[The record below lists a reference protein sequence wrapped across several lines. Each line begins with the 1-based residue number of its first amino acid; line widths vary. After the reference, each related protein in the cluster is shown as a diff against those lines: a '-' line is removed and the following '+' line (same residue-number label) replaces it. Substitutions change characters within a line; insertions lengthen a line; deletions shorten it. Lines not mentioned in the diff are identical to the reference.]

1 MTRRNFLSQIFVAS
15 VLGLAGISLA
25 PIEAL
30 AAVPKRSKG
39 LWLRH
44 VHTGEELQVNYWE
57 DEKINGQ
64 AYGQLCQFMRDF
76 YVNES
81 IHMDIALLDLLN
93 TLQTLLAK
101 ERSYQ
106 PIMVLS
112 AYRTRSTNDRLKG
125 TACNSMHLYGKAID
139 IYIPGVR
146 TENLASFGHQL
157 RCGGVGTY
165 LHRGFVHFDT
175 GRVRYWGA
183 DPSSEDRKGD
193 IVVSAQPKGIDPITR
208 FNPQDAKWKHVSRD
222 ELDTMILKWRQ
233 RRQRLARRIQ

>member
-1 MTRRNFLSQIFVAS
+1 M
-15 VLGLAGISLA
+15 A

-39 LWLRH
+39 LWLHH

-57 DEKINGQ
+57 DGKINVQ
-64 AYGQLCQFMRDF
+64 AYRQLCHLMRDF

-81 IHMDIALLDLLN
+81 IHMDIGLLDLLN

-112 AYRTRSTNDRLKG
+112 AYRTKVTNDRLKG

-165 LHRGFVHFDT
+165 RHRGFVHFDT
-175 GRVRYWGA
+175 GRVRYWGTA
-183 DPSSEDRKGD
+183 PSSEDRSGD
-193 IVVSAQPKGIDPITR
+193 IVVSAQPRKIDPIAS
-208 FNPQDAKWKHVSRD
+208 FNPLDAKWKHVSRD